1 MSSGLL
7 EIVKQAALNVIEN
20 KQMCDL
26 RYGEVVSV
34 SPLKIRLTPQLTIP
48 DSLLIVPQHLTDYST
63 DYSVQVNTDGTNSTV
78 SGGTLLINN
87 GLKIGDKVALIRKQG
102 GQSYFVLGRI

>member
-26 RYGEVVSV
+26 RYGEVVNV
-34 SPLKIRLTPQLTIP
+34 SPLKIKLTPQLTIP
-48 DSLLIVPQHLTDYST
+48 NSLLIVPRHLTN
-63 DYSVQVNTDGTNSTV
+63 YSVEVNADGNSTI
-78 SGGTLLINN
+78 SSGTLLINN
-87 GLKIGDKVALIRKQG
+87 ALKIGDKVALIRKQG
-102 GQSYFVLGRI
+102 GQSYFVLDRI